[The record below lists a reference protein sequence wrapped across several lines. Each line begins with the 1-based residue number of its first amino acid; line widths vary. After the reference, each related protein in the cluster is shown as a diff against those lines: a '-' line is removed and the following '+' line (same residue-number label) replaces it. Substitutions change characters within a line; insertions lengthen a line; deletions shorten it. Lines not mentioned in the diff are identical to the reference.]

1 MKDIPRAAFWM
12 GYAGLIP
19 FVFGALVAM
28 GAIVPF
34 FDPRAFG
41 FLSGPDRLFGLEILV
56 RFGTIVACFMAGILW
71 GFATHEKVRT
81 WMVYPCSIAPALWV
95 FFTVRGITQD
105 SISALIGAFIL
116 VLLVDLWFHRLE
128 LVPNWWFA
136 LRVPLTLLVIA
147 CLAFGYVA

>member
-41 FLSGPDRLFGLEILV
+41 LLSGPDRLFGLEVL
-56 RFGTIVACFMAGILW
+56 
-71 GFATHEKVRT
+71 
-81 WMVYPCSIAPALWV
+81 APA
-95 FFTVRGITQD
+95 
-105 SISALIGAFIL
+105 
-116 VLLVDLWFHRLE
+116 
-128 LVPNWWFA
+128 P
-136 LRVPLTLLVIA
+136 
-147 CLAFGYVA
+147 